1 MKDLDRLIFCVEQ
14 CQEGLKEEVN
24 NVRKLTNETLT
35 KGSGASSQED
45 RQRSFDRVEYYTRQH
60 DVLSNQIEEVL
71 PTDS

>member
-24 NVRKLTNETLT
+24 NARKLTNETLT

-60 DVLSNQIEEVL
+60 DVLSKPN
-71 PTDS
+71 

>member
-1 MKDLDRLIFCVEQ
+1 MF
-14 CQEGLKEEVN
+14 
-24 NVRKLTNETLT
+24 RKLT